1 MPRKSYSTRDALDE
15 DDMSEKITALV
26 TGASRGIGAA
36 IAHRLIEDGYFV
48 VGTATSQDGAQ
59 AIDERLGDH
68 GVGIRLDVADSDS
81 VASVAG
87 LIGEKAPMPLIV
99 VNNAGVTK
107 DNLLMRMSDAEW
119 NEVIETNLSGAFRV
133 TKPMLRGMLK
143 ARWGRVINVGSVVGR
158 LGNPGQGN
166 YVASKAGLE
175 GFTRSLAMEV
185 ASRGITVNAVA
196 PGFIETDMTD
206 ALSEDQSAA
215 MLERIPLGR
224 MGSVN
229 EIAAT
234 VSFLCSQHAGYI
246 TGQTLQVNGGLYFG

>member
-1 MPRKSYSTRDALDE
+1 
-15 DDMSEKITALV
+15 
-26 TGASRGIGAA
+26 
-36 IAHRLIEDGYFV
+36 
-48 VGTATSQDGAQ
+48 
-59 AIDERLGDH
+59 
-68 GVGIRLDVADSDS
+68 
-81 VASVAG
+81 
-87 LIGEKAPMPLIV
+87 
-99 VNNAGVTK
+99 
-107 DNLLMRMSDAEW
+107 MRMSDGEW

-133 TKPMLRGMLK
+133 TKPMLRSMLK